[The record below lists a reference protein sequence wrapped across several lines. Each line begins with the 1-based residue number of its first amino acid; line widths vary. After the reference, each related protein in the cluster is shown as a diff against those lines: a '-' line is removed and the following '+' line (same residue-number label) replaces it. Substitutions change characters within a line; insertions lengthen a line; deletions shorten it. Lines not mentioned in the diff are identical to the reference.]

1 MMYAVCPRGR
11 RERDVRMRTTAVNNV
26 LVTSLQH
33 PCKRPTTMAPGRS
46 SMAPGPRVLP
56 LIGNLHEVGIGKLA
70 PAFPSQQPHRRFAAL
85 AKIHG
90 DVMTIGMG
98 SEPWLVLSSPEAV
111 HEAFVSKGSDF
122 AGRPMVTSM
131 KISSGGKGASPVLRA
146 LPARCRV
153 LLEYTYISHIILSKF
168 EIGNSNHIHKRNQ
181 SQSTNNRIAART
193 VARWCVV
200 VARE

>member
-1 MMYAVCPRGR
+1 
-11 RERDVRMRTTAVNNV
+11 
-26 LVTSLQH
+26 
-33 PCKRPTTMAPGRS
+33 
-46 SMAPGPRVLP
+46 MAPGPRVLP

-146 LPARCRV
+146 LPARCLRV
-153 LLEYTYISHIILSKF
+153 ACELPGPFHSTWPATRSVPLLLVATHQASHAEYQQRSCLSFAALLSVSSSQKIGCVKRMDPLRKRPACSPTISS
-168 EIGNSNHIHKRNQ
+168 
-181 SQSTNNRIAART
+181 
-193 VARWCVV
+193 V
-200 VARE
+200 VATRISGRVSGIA

>member
-1 MMYAVCPRGR
+1 
-11 RERDVRMRTTAVNNV
+11 MRTTAVNNV

-146 LPARCRV
+146 LPARCLRV
-153 LLEYTYISHIILSKF
+153 ACELPGPFHSTHGLP
-168 EIGNSNHIHKRNQ
+168 RAQ
-181 SQSTNNRIAART
+181 SLCFSSLPTRLRTRSTNKG
-193 VARWCVV
+193 VV
-200 VARE
+200 CPSPRCFRSALLRR